1 MSLKQ
6 TTIKE
11 IDKAMDNYYRDIAM
25 VARNNAVRSYVA
37 GDIIAHRVLGLDISF
52 NLIQKEALEYSKG
65 YGKLL
70 YREGA
75 TIIRGKKVP
84 WLKDSTTRTRERVFT
99 IIRDGLEEGKPV
111 AQIGGKRIVPGTI
124 AHDLRTTLIR
134 EREFEYVRIA
144 RTEVGRIQNQGTL
157 TRYAINDVTEVDVLD
172 DEGPNSCDA
181 CREINGQRWTLEY
194 ARTHELEHPN
204 CVRAFTPVIQR

>member
-1 MSLKQ
+1 MKKATERAL
-6 TTIKE
+6 IAAH
-11 IDKAMDNYYRDIAM
+11 DKYQRALAGILTRE
-25 VARNNAVRSYVA
+25 AVRA
-37 GDIIAHRVLGLDISF
+37 HIAADISAHEVLGISVSF
-52 NLIQKEALEYSKG
+52 DLVQAEALAYSTA
-65 YGKLL
+65 YGALL
-70 YREGA
+70 KREGA

-99 IIRDGLEEGKPV
+99 IIRDGLEQGKPV

-204 CVRAFTPVIQR
+204 CVRAFAPVIKR

>member
-1 MSLKQ
+1 M
-6 TTIKE
+6 TAAH
-11 IDKAMDNYYRDIAM
+11 DKYQRTLAGILTRE
-25 VARNNAVRSYVA
+25 AVRAHIA
-37 GDIIAHRVLGLDISF
+37 GDISAHELLGISVSF
-52 NLIQKEALEYSKG
+52 DLVQAEALAYSREYG
-65 YGKLL
+65 ALL
-70 YREGA
+70 TKEGA

-84 WLKDSTTRTRERVFT
+84 WLKDSTARTRERVFT

-157 TRYAINDVTEVDVLD
+157 TRYAVNNVTEVDVLD

-204 CVRAFTPVIQR
+204 CVRAFAPVIKR